1 MHHLR
6 KSRLPHSSSPIAMD
20 APTGIGTMN
29 KDVKRALI
37 LWPVI
42 CSTAIVAAT
51 TLPLC
56 WDAQSHSSRSHG
68 VAIDSSTLA
77 RVVRIAHHLIS
88 PSDRSDSPSR
98 HHGMLLRD
106 ELADDSMTKS
116 LQNVAPAHRPDR
128 GKRGLAM
135 PQRLA
140 GNLAG
145 DKSATQAGIMLDEN
159 ATSSEPADLEASSQ
173 VIARMLLAPVL
184 DPVAE
189 LAGYSGSASP
199 MPSDAAPTADSMIL
213 ATPGPGVD
221 DPLAATGT
229 TGENELKLAYQSV
242 PGIGEH
248 NTTNEKTNDQSRLHP
263 GDLPQSLI
271 PKNVEVL
278 AKPSRQPIRIESRR
292 NTDLKTATA
301 TLRPATLVGNPVTWP
316 RPKQLCQDL
325 ALIASDADMNRVL
338 DRHNGIA
345 TLTSV
350 NRPTSDTM
358 RDLIADGNRR
368 IDFDHGVSSLQRQ
381 ATAVVM
387 GRWANNV
394 ETTLDQLRSL
404 PRIGD
409 DRSGQL
415 IRKLASLSEA
425 GLQLAER
432 VPARDQQVRWL
443 RASHALSR
451 RAAVWGPIW
460 QLARQSDDKNAS
472 SISQDATSVPGERL
486 FGNTNGYSLVR
497 FHEKTPAIGDHI
509 TNTIEQLRDELV
521 ETGDVEGWNNFLLLD
536 EINEA
541 TDSDDADARSLLAQR
556 FLSRLDHHSLDGAHR
571 EWLQR
576 DTIHVLASVMQTWTA
591 QPIDYARL
599 LSDIERG
606 ETDSIDLAAIKVSEA
621 FQSLRFSND
630 ADAAR
635 VAKAIDVT
643 YRNAN
648 VRTAISVDLI
658 DRLLPPVE
666 PRTEPINTTV
676 LGNQVRGTSTV
687 NTNLSLSLQPS
698 PDTWSLAIATDGS
711 VNTRSQSGQSGVS
724 VFSNGHSVFNAT
736 TPLIIRPNGYHIGQT
751 HVDVSGSQQLR
762 GIRSRYER
770 WPLLGSLVHG
780 IAESRF
786 QDARPA
792 AEKISENQ
800 IRDQVSTEMQSQ
812 LNEKSQ
818 AAEARLDEFVFGP
831 LGRLNL
837 DPKVIDL
844 KTTRSRLVARYRLA
858 GDWQLASNTPR
869 PRAWSDS
876 WMSLQ
881 VHQSA
886 INNTMERLMP
896 TGQSKTIEQFYT
908 QTMELFGRDA
918 KALPEDVPAGAMIEF
933 ASTRPVTIEIENG
946 KMWLTLRVVSLSQG
960 EGPSLRRFIVR
971 AAYRPEIDG
980 LDAKLVR
987 DGHLSISG
995 PGMSM
1000 RQRIPIR
1007 AVFNKI
1013 LAEGRSIPLTTPKL
1027 IEHPA
1032 TNGLAISQLELRDG
1046 WLALAIS
1053 PETSTRIAVGARSV
1067 VTR

>member
-1 MHHLR
+1 
-6 KSRLPHSSSPIAMD
+6 MD

-37 LWPVI
+37 LWPAI

-56 WDAQSHSSRSHG
+56 WEAQPHSSRSHSIT
-68 VAIDSSTLA
+68 IDSSTLA
-77 RVVRIAHHLIS
+77 RVVRIAHQLLS
-88 PSDRSDSPSR
+88 PSEQSDSTSR
-98 HHGMLLRD
+98 HHENLLSDQFGGDKMAR
-106 ELADDSMTKS
+106 S
-116 LQNVAPAHRPDR
+116 LQDVAPAHRPDR

-145 DKSATQAGIMLDEN
+145 DTMATQARNLNGEQGN
-159 ATSSEPADLEASSQ
+159 SSVPADLEASNQ
-173 VIARMLLAPVL
+173 VIARTLLAPVL

-189 LAGYSGSASP
+189 LAGYSGLATP
-199 MPSDAAPTADSMIL
+199 MPSKADPTAGSTVPSIL
-213 ATPGPGVD
+213 SPGVEDPYAATRSTFSAGINSVAGWKSSANDTPGESAD
-221 DPLAATGT
+221 ERSQT
-229 TGENELKLAYQSV
+229 
-242 PGIGEH
+242 
-248 NTTNEKTNDQSRLHP
+248 
-263 GDLPQSLI
+263 LI
-271 PKNVEVL
+271 PRNVEFL
-278 AKPSRQPIRIESRR
+278 AKPSREPHCVQTR
-292 NTDLKTATA
+292 TASDTRSA
-301 TLRPATLVGNPVTWP
+301 SANLRPATLAGNPVTWP
-316 RPKQLCQDL
+316 QPKQLCQDL
-325 ALIASDADMNRVL
+325 ALIASDADMLRMLN
-338 DRHNGIA
+338 RHNGIA
-345 TLTSV
+345 TLTSFDKPSSETV
-350 NRPTSDTM
+350 RE
-358 RDLIADGNRR
+358 LVADGNRQ
-368 IDFDHGVSSLQRQ
+368 FDADETTTALQRQ

-387 GRWANNV
+387 GRWANQV
-394 ETTLDQLRSL
+394 ESTLDELRSL

-409 DRSGQL
+409 TRSGKL

-460 QLARQSDDKNAS
+460 QLARQST
-472 SISQDATSVPGERL
+472 DANTSEQPPVAQNSVAQNPVAQNPVVTSVPGERL
-486 FGNTNGYSLVR
+486 FTNANGYSLVH
-497 FHEKTPAIGDHI
+497 FHNEAPEIGDHI
-509 TNTIEQLRDELV
+509 NSAVTRLRRELS
-521 ETGDVEGWNNFLLLD
+521 ETGDVAGWNTFLLLD
-536 EINEA
+536 EIEVA
-541 TDSDDADARSLLAQR
+541 ADSDDADARSLLAQR
-556 FLSRLDHHSLDGAHR
+556 FLSRLDHHSLDGEHR

-576 DTIHVLASVMQTWTA
+576 DSIHALASLMQTWTA

-599 LSDIERG
+599 LTDIERG

-621 FQSLRFSND
+621 FQSLRFSKEL
-630 ADAAR
+630 DAAR

-666 PRTEPINTTV
+666 PRTEPIHTTL

-687 NTNLSLSLQPS
+687 NSQLSLQLRPARGS
-698 PDTWSLAIATDGS
+698 WSLAVAADGN
-711 VNTRSQSGQSGVS
+711 VDTRSQSGRSGVT
-724 VFSNGHSVFNAT
+724 VLSNGHNVFRAT
-736 TPLIIRPNGYHIGQT
+736 TPLIIRPGGYQIGET
-751 HVDVSGSQQLR
+751 HVDVSGSQRLS
-762 GIRSRYER
+762 GIRSRYDG
-770 WPLLGSLVHG
+770 WPLLGSLVRG

-786 QDARPA
+786 QEALPI
-792 AEKISENQ
+792 AERVSESQ
-800 IRDQVSTEMQSQ
+800 IRQQVSTELQTE
-812 LNEKSQ
+812 LTEKSRV
-818 AAEARLDEFVFGP
+818 AETKLDEFVFGP
-831 LGRLNL
+831 LARLNL

-844 KTTRSRLVARYRLA
+844 QTTPTRLVARYRLA

-881 VHQSA
+881 IHQSA
-886 INNTMERLMP
+886 LNNTMERLMP

-908 QTMELFGRDA
+908 QTMELFGREA
-918 KALPEDVPAGAMIEF
+918 PPLPSDVPTEAMIEF
-933 ASTRPVTIEIENG
+933 APTRPVTIEIDNG
-946 KMWLTLRVVSLSQG
+946 KLWLTLRVVSLSQG

-980 LDAKLVR
+980 LDARLVR

-1013 LAEGRSIPLTTPKL
+1013 LTESRSIPITTPKL
-1027 IEHPA
+1027 IENPA
-1032 TNGLAISQLELRDG
+1032 VSGLAISQLELRDG

-1053 PETSTRIAVGARSV
+1053 PETSTRVAVGTRSV
-1067 VTR
+1067 VNR